1 MSVFKRRDSGY
12 SSIDSF
18 RSTRFV
24 DKIKIKVHTH
34 KYTISMW
41 VDSTTRFDAFMDNLR
56 DKVDIPKNV
65 CLIYYDDDHMVSI
78 FDQEDF
84 YLSLVEKRLLH
95 YYFRDDTAKEVL
107 DFY

>member
-1 MSVFKRRDSGY
+1 MSTTKRDSGF
-12 SSIDSF
+12 SSIDSY

-34 KYTISMW
+34 KYTIAMW
-41 VDSTTRFDAFMDNLR
+41 VDSTTRFNDFMESLK
-56 DKVDIPKNV
+56 DKVDIPQNA
-65 CLIYYDDDHMVSI
+65 CLIYYEKDCMVSI
-78 FDQEDF
+78 VDQEDF